1 MLSRQTSAACWEM
14 ATTPCGNT
22 CRHQPSNFCCMKG
35 QTRMCVNKHSQLWQR
50 SNSSSEFPTVCAVSS
65 PNSSLC
71 DQTVFEFPVVLRR
84 QHRNSC
90 CLLGG
95 IPQGSLWGRAAP
107 SALKLLLCDGIEVFH
122 EALQVGHLR
131 RQLLRAQGLLK
142 QSTHPSC

>member
-1 MLSRQTSAACWEM
+1 M
-14 ATTPCGNT
+14 AE
-22 CRHQPSNFCCMKG
+22 PSNFCCMLG
-35 QTRMCVNKHSQLWQR
+35 TGHDSLWQMQPSPVILHTRMRVNKHSQLWQC
-50 SNSSSEFPTVCAVSS
+50 SNSSSEFPMVCVVSS

-107 SALKLLLCDGIEVFH
+107 SALKLLLCDGVEVFH
-122 EALQVGHLR
+122 EALQVGHLC

-142 QSTHPSC
+142 QAMHPSC